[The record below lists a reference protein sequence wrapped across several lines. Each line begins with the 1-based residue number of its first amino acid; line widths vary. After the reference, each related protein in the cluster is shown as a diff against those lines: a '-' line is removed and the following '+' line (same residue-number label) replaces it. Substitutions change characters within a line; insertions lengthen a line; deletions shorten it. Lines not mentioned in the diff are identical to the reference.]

1 MLHTQHYLFCGLLAL
16 STAAQAADTPLKEE
30 SPFETLKHVATQ
42 GASFMQDSAQHIAK
56 QGIVFTKEAFS
67 AIKQNQTLL
76 TGTALLLS
84 VGVAQTFYK
93 GDPFQINL
101 ADYNTK
107 ICHGYPLTEEYVGIM
122 QSWDALY
129 DKQPQAIQAAFNSY
143 VRPKMCCI
151 SNFLS
156 FDIPRD
162 LAVALCP
169 AEVCS

>member
-1 MLHTQHYLFCGLLAL
+1 MKRYFFCGLLAL
-16 STAAQAADTPLKEE
+16 NTAAQAADNPLKEE
-30 SPFETLKHVATQ
+30 SFFEAMKHVATQ
-42 GASFMQDSAQHIAK
+42 GTAFMQDSAQHMAK
-56 QGIVFTKEAFS
+56 RGLLFTQEAFS
-67 AIKQNQTLL
+67 AIKQHQTLL
-76 TGTALLLS
+76 TGTVLMLS
-84 VGVAQTFYK
+84 VGIAQAFYK

-107 ICHGYPLTEEYVGIM
+107 ICHGYPLTEEYANTM

-129 DKQPQAIQAAFNSY
+129 DKQPQAIQEAFNHY

-162 LAVALCP
+162 LAVRLCP
-169 AEVCS
+169 AEAFS